1 MDRFRP
7 AKARALLE
15 NVRHYHTIPTRH
27 AAAEIVRQL
36 RLWLL
41 YVRGQSF
48 CVICAQLPILL
59 DKDTMP
65 GCGGN
70 HKMQDIADVTIR
82 EIAAFCTFQAA
93 VFCARDNK
101 MFHLTAICTGISH
114 KMRAEM
120 PKLGP

>member
-1 MDRFRP
+1 MDGFRP

-15 NVRHYHTIPTRH
+15 NVRHYHTIPTGH

-48 CVICAQLPILL
+48 CVICAQLHILL
-59 DKDTMP
+59 YKDTKP

-70 HKMQDIADVTIR
+70 HKMQDIAGITPS
-82 EIAAFCTFQAA
+82 EIGAVRTFPLA
-93 VFCARDNK
+93 VCCARDNK
-101 MFHLTAICTGISH
+101 MFHLVAICTGICH

-120 PKLGP
+120 PKLGT

>member
-1 MDRFRP
+1 MF
-7 AKARALLE
+7 
-15 NVRHYHTIPTRH
+15 RHYHTTPTGH
-27 AAAEIVRQL
+27 AATEIVRRAAPL
-36 RLWLL
+36 VTARA
-41 YVRGQSF
+41 GQSF

-59 DKDTMP
+59 DKDTTP

-70 HKMQDIADVTIR
+70 PKMQDIADVTLG
-82 EIAAFCTFQAA
+82 EIAAFCTFPAA

-101 MFHLTAICTGISH
+101 MFHLAAICTGIGH

>member
-1 MDRFRP
+1 MDGFRP

-15 NVRHYHTIPTRH
+15 NVRHYHTIPTGH

-59 DKDTMP
+59 DKDTTP

-70 HKMQDIADVTIR
+70 PKIQDIADVTPRGIL
-82 EIAAFCTFQAA
+82 AVCTFHSGST
-93 VFCARDNK
+93 CSLLR
-101 MFHLTAICTGISH
+101 S
-114 KMRAEM
+114 
-120 PKLGP
+120 